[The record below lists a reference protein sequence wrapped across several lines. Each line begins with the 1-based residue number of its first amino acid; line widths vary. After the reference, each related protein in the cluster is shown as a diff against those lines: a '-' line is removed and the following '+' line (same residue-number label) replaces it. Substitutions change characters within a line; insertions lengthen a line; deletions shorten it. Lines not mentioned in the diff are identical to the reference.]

1 MKEDILSYTQSI
13 WESEFEN
20 ELQTFESS
28 FYVFDYEDLVNVNI
42 EYLVGKPEFRKKDD
56 IATSYIHL
64 YYKIIIKN
72 LIVGEELSY
81 HMNDIPESIWDDLLE
96 DIEST
101 YYRMGVPQKAYFHS
115 DFYFDFEDNPKPTPY
130 DRKILVHLLRT
141 FNVNRYIYDIY
152 FTNSEPNTLYLNVD
166 LSKSPFENEEY
177 ADEPIKN
184 YIQNLI
190 TNKCREYMDTKNF
203 DDLNIKVLYVNS
215 DNEPLHEAI
224 QIFKD
229 NQLPENI
236 KNDVNLM
243 LNVVLKEEYDWFQSI
258 QINEI
263 GGTKQKIV
271 VGVMTV
277 DPTWLY
283 NQYKEFHYSK
293 PIPDVIDFG
302 DISDPVFHS
311 EFMDTINNVI
321 SSMVGKNLNIITSFL
336 EMKFG
341 EESED

>member
-1 MKEDILSYTQSI
+1 MKEDILSYAQSI
-13 WESEFEN
+13 WESHFEN
-20 ELQTFESS
+20 ELQTFESN
-28 FYVFDYEDLVNVNI
+28 FYVFDYEDLVNVRI
-42 EYLVGKPEFRKKDD
+42 DYLVGKPEFRKKLVD
-56 IATSYIHL
+56 TSYVNL

-101 YYRMGVPQKAYFHS
+101 YNRMGVPNRVMFHN

-236 KNDVNLM
+236 KNDVNMM
-243 LNVVLKEEYDWFQSI
+243 LNVVFKEEYDWFQSI

-263 GGTKQKIV
+263 GGARQAIV

-283 NQYKEFHYSK
+283 KQYREFHHST
-293 PIPDVIDFG
+293 PIPDLIDFG
-302 DISDPVFHS
+302 DIVSSEYHS
-311 EFMDTINNVI
+311 EFVDTINNVI
-321 SSMVGKNLNIITSFL
+321 SAMAGKNLNIVTSFL
-336 EMKFG
+336 DVKFG

>member
-1 MKEDILSYTQSI
+1 MKEDILSYAQSI
-13 WESEFEN
+13 WKSEFEN
-20 ELQTFESS
+20 ELQTFESN
-28 FYVFDYEDLVNVNI
+28 FYVFDYEDLVNVRI
-42 EYLVGKPEFRKKDD
+42 DYLVGKPEFRKKLVD
-56 IATSYIHL
+56 TSYVNL

-81 HMNDIPESIWDDLLE
+81 HMNDIPESIWDDLLGG
-96 DIEST
+96 IEST
-101 YYRMGVPQKAYFHS
+101 YYRMGVPNRVMFHN

-236 KNDVNLM
+236 KNDVNMM
-243 LNVVLKEEYDWFQSI
+243 LNVVFKEEYDWFQSI

-263 GGTKQKIV
+263 GGARQAIV

-283 NQYKEFHYSK
+283 KQYREFHHST
-293 PIPDVIDFG
+293 PIPDLIDFG
-302 DISDPVFHS
+302 DIVSSEYHS
-311 EFMDTINNVI
+311 EFVDTINNVI
-321 SSMVGKNLNIITSFL
+321 SAMAGKNLNIVTSFL
-336 EMKFG
+336 DVKFG

>member
-28 FYVFDYEDLVNVNI
+28 FYVFDYEDLVNVRI
-42 EYLVGKPEFRKKDD
+42 DYLVGKPEFRKKLVD
-56 IATSYIHL
+56 TSYVNL

-101 YYRMGVPQKAYFHS
+101 YYRMGVPNRVMFHN

-236 KNDVNLM
+236 KNDVNMM
-243 LNVVLKEEYDWFQSI
+243 LNVVFKEEYDWFQSI

-263 GGTKQKIV
+263 GGARQAIV

-283 NQYKEFHYSK
+283 KQYRDFHHST
-293 PIPDVIDFG
+293 PIPDLIDFG
-302 DISDPVFHS
+302 DIVSSEYHS
-311 EFMDTINNVI
+311 EFVDTINNVI
-321 SSMVGKNLNIITSFL
+321 SAMAGKNLNIVTSFL
-336 EMKFG
+336 DVKFG

>member
-1 MKEDILSYTQSI
+1 MKEDILSYAQSI
-13 WESEFEN
+13 WESNFEN
-20 ELQTFESS
+20 ELQTFESN
-28 FYVFDYEDLVNVNI
+28 FYVFDYEDLVNVRI
-42 EYLVGKPEFRKKDD
+42 DYLVGKPEFRKNL
-56 IATSYIHL
+56 ANTSKVILH
-64 YYKIIIKN
+64 YKIIIKN
-72 LIVGEELSY
+72 YIVGDEISY
-81 HMNDIPESIWDDLLE
+81 HMDDVPESIWDELVE
-96 DIEST
+96 NVETT
-101 YYRMGVPQKAYFHS
+101 YYSMGISKNVVFYN
-115 DFYFDFEDNPKPTPY
+115 DFYFDYDDPPKITPY
-130 DRKILVHLLRT
+130 DRKRLVHLLRT
-141 FNVNRYIYDIY
+141 FNANRYIYDIY

-229 NQLPENI
+229 NQLPEKI
-236 KNDVNLM
+236 KNDVNMM
-243 LNVVLKEEYDWFQSI
+243 LNVVFKEEYDWFQSI

-263 GGTKQKIV
+263 GGARQSIV

-283 NQYKEFHYSK
+283 QQYREFHHST
-293 PIPDVIDFG
+293 PIPDLIDFG
-302 DISDPVFHS
+302 DIVSSEYHS
-311 EFMDTINNVI
+311 EFVDTINNVI
-321 SSMVGKNLNIITSFL
+321 SAMAGKNLNIVTSFL
-336 EMKFG
+336 DVKFG

>member
-1 MKEDILSYTQSI
+1 MKEDILSYAQSI
-13 WESEFEN
+13 WESNFEN
-20 ELQTFESS
+20 ELQTFESN
-28 FYVFDYEDLVNVNI
+28 FYVFDYEDLVNVRI
-42 EYLVGKPEFRKKDD
+42 DYLVGKPEFRKN
-56 IATSYIHL
+56 ITNTSKVNL

-72 LIVGEELSY
+72 YIVGDEISY
-81 HMNDIPESIWDDLLE
+81 HMDDAPESIWDELVE
-96 DIEST
+96 NVETT
-101 YYRMGVPQKAYFHS
+101 YYSMGISKNVVFYN
-115 DFYFDFEDNPKPTPY
+115 DFYFDYDDPPKITPY
-130 DRKILVHLLRT
+130 DRKRLVHLLRT

-236 KNDVNLM
+236 KNDVNMM
-243 LNVVLKEEYDWFQSI
+243 LNVVFKEEYDWFQSI

-263 GGTKQKIV
+263 GGARQAIV

-277 DPTWLY
+277 DPTWL
-283 NQYKEFHYSK
+283 NKQYQEVHHSTT
-293 PIPDVIDFG
+293 IPDLIDFG
-302 DISDPVFHS
+302 DIVSSEYHS
-311 EFMDTINNVI
+311 EFVDTINNVI
-321 SSMVGKNLNIITSFL
+321 SAMAGKNLNIVTSFL
-336 EMKFG
+336 DVKFG

>member
-20 ELQTFESS
+20 EIQTFESS
-28 FYVFDYEDLVNVNI
+28 FYFFDDGDTQNVTI
-42 EYLVGKPEFRKKDD
+42 EYLVGKPEFKKG
-56 IATSYIHL
+56 ALTTSYTNL

-72 LIVGEELSY
+72 LTVGEELSY
-81 HMNDIPESIWDDLLE
+81 HMDDIPESIWNELIDAIDLV
-96 DIEST
+96 
-101 YYRMGVPQKAYFHS
+101 YYKMGVPQKVHFHS

-130 DRKILVHLLRT
+130 DRKRLVHILRT

-166 LSKSPFENEEY
+166 LSKSPFESEEY

-184 YIQNLI
+184 YIKNLI
-190 TNKCREYMDTKNF
+190 TNKCREFMDTKNF
-203 DDLNIKVLYVNS
+203 EDLDIKVLYFNTN
-215 DNEPLHEAI
+215 DEKLNEEV
-224 QIFKD
+224 QVFKD
-229 NQLPENI
+229 SHLPENI
-236 KNDVNLM
+236 KNDVNMM

-258 QINEI
+258 KINEI
-263 GGTKQKIV
+263 GGKKQKIV
-271 VGVMTV
+271 VGEMTV

-283 NQYKEFHYSK
+283 KQYKEFHYSK
-293 PIPDVIDFG
+293 PIPDTIDFG
-302 DISDPVFHS
+302 DISDPAFHS

>member
-1 MKEDILSYTQSI
+1 MKEDILSYAQSI
-13 WESEFEN
+13 WESHFEN
-20 ELQTFESS
+20 ELQTFESN
-28 FYVFDYEDLVNVNI
+28 FYVFDYEDLINVRI
-42 EYLVGKPEFRKKDD
+42 DYLVGKPEFRKNL
-56 IATSYIHL
+56 ANTSKVNL
-64 YYKIIIKN
+64 QYKIIIKN
-72 LIVGEELSY
+72 YIVGDEISY
-81 HMNDIPESIWDDLLE
+81 HMDDAPESIWDELVE
-96 DIEST
+96 NVETT
-101 YYRMGVPQKAYFHS
+101 YYSMGISKNVVFYN
-115 DFYFDFEDNPKPTPY
+115 DFYFDYDDPPKITPY
-130 DRKILVHLLRT
+130 DRKRLVHLLRT

-215 DNEPLHEAI
+215 NNEPLHEAI

-236 KNDVNLM
+236 KNDVNMM
-243 LNVVLKEEYDWFQSI
+243 LNVVFKEEYDWFQSI

-263 GGTKQKIV
+263 GGARQAIV

-283 NQYKEFHYSK
+283 KQYREFHHST
-293 PIPDVIDFG
+293 PIPDLIDFG
-302 DISDPVFHS
+302 DVVSSEYHS
-311 EFMDTINNVI
+311 EFVDTINNVI
-321 SSMVGKNLNIITSFL
+321 SAMAGKNLNIVTSFL
-336 EMKFG
+336 DVKFG

>member
-1 MKEDILSYTQSI
+1 MKEDILSYAQSI
-13 WESEFEN
+13 WESNFEN

-28 FYVFDYEDLVNVNI
+28 FYVFDYEDLVNVRI
-42 EYLVGKPEFRKKDD
+42 DYLVGKPEFRKNLTN
-56 IATSYIHL
+56 TSKVNLH
-64 YYKIIIKN
+64 YKIIIKN
-72 LIVGEELSY
+72 YIVGDEISY
-81 HMNDIPESIWDDLLE
+81 HMDDVPESIWDELVE
-96 DIEST
+96 NVETT
-101 YYRMGVPQKAYFHS
+101 YYSMGISKNVVFYN
-115 DFYFDFEDNPKPTPY
+115 DFYFDYDDPPKITPY
-130 DRKILVHLLRT
+130 DRKRLVHLLRT

-190 TNKCREYMDTKNF
+190 KNKCREFMDTKNF
-203 DDLNIKVLYVNS
+203 EDLDIKVLYLNS

-236 KNDVNLM
+236 KNDVNMM
-243 LNVVLKEEYDWFQSI
+243 LNVVFKEEYDWFQSI

-263 GGTKQKIV
+263 GGARQAIV

-283 NQYKEFHYSK
+283 KQYREFHHST
-293 PIPDVIDFG
+293 PIPDLIDFG
-302 DISDPVFHS
+302 DIVSSEYHS
-311 EFMDTINNVI
+311 EFVDTINNVI
-321 SSMVGKNLNIITSFL
+321 SAMAGKNLNIVTSFL
-336 EMKFG
+336 DVKFG